1 MTQYLWTFRCAALEG
16 FESTHRQ
23 NKYATLTGVQD
34 VFQIC
39 EISPYELHR
48 CVGKK
53 RIDILPFSG
62 QAYDPVPE
70 DDGIYSGAHQRH

>member
-1 MTQYLWTFRCAALEG
+1 MTQYLWMFKCTGLEV
-16 FESTHRQ
+16 FESTYRQ

-39 EISPYELHR
+39 EILPCELHR
-48 CVGKK
+48 CVGGGK
-53 RIDILPFSG
+53 IDILPFSG

-70 DDGIYSGAHQRH
+70 DDGIY